1 MIWLIVAAVWLLPGL
16 YLGPRAARAWYAD
29 ELRYHLDHVAEVKAS
44 KAAPGYYYHYS
55 GCDECERP
63 ERARAGWIGVAQ
75 VFIWPAS
82 YTFRGAQ
89 WVVGR
94 LGGVT
99 FDGIEERVKTD
110 IEVAKQLK
118 KMQHTE
124 KFRKELELLAFDQ
137 RTVSTADEAWRHNN
151 KVELL
156 LQKMTLSNSPLEAI
170 DVQLLQE
177 RYKIDAESIKE
188 LEVSK

>member
-1 MIWLIVAAVWLLPGL
+1 MIWIIAAAAWLLPGL
-16 YLGPRAARAWYAD
+16 YFGPGTARAYYAD
-29 ELRYHLDHVAEVKAS
+29 EMRTHLEHDRRECWRSDCYWCSPPKRSHATGIGIRAALLWPGIFVIHGVK
-44 KAAPGYYYHYS
+44 
-55 GCDECERP
+55 R
-63 ERARAGWIGVAQ
+63 
-75 VFIWPAS
+75 VFKH
-82 YTFRGAQ
+82 
-89 WVVGR
+89 
-94 LGGVT
+94 LGGMT
-99 FDGIEERVKTD
+99 FDGIEEKVKAD
-110 IEVAKQLK
+110 IEAAKQLK

-156 LQKMTLSNSPLEAI
+156 LREMTLGNSPLEAI

-188 LEVSK
+188 LEAVK